1 MALPCTNN
9 DPCQEPCSD
18 CSPSNPGYD
27 NCGCIN
33 PTTWECISA
42 PGVLSALNVT
52 NDMTGLEVLQAI
64 NDIINDLTVDPPS
77 PGADIFAKV
86 SSTDTTAS
94 YLSNKF
100 VGSTHINMA
109 VINPG
114 ANEKIKFSLSP
125 STLISADGG
134 NILEL
139 GTDGKLRVV
148 ATAVEADIEVVGGS
162 GVTVTGT
169 GPASD
174 PFVVSI
180 NPSISVARSC
190 FDNTWRAIT
199 LVASGDADVVYS
211 AGTPMYRYRFD
222 GSVEFKGSIT
232 YTVAFGAY
240 SSGDRK
246 FTIPMG
252 NIPVSCLTAL
262 EQAGVVDMKSI
273 TYIDT
278 PQASADQITQQYGY
292 IIRKSAQNIILEF
305 QSSFTN
311 ATSKTIVVN
320 FEGCISHPNI

>member
-1 MALPCTNN
+1 MSCHNTDPCEQPCT
-9 DPCQEPCSD
+9 D

-33 PTTWECISA
+33 PTTWECITL

-52 NDMTGLEVLQAI
+52 NDMNGLEVLQAI
-64 NDIINDLTVDPPS
+64 NNVINDLTVDPPS

-94 YLSNKF
+94 YLDSKLL
-100 VGSTHINMA
+100 GSTYITKA
-109 VINPG
+109 VVNPG
-114 ANEKIKFSLSP
+114 SNEKIKFSLTP

-134 NILEL
+134 NILET

-148 ATAVEADIEVVGGS
+148 ATSVAADIQVVGGS

-180 NPSISVARSC
+180 NPSISVARTC
-190 FDNTWRAIT
+190 FDNTWRSIT
-199 LVASGDADVVYS
+199 LVSSGNANVTYVS
-211 AGTPMYRYRFD
+211 GTPQYRYRFD
-222 GSVEFKGSIT
+222 GTIEFKGSIT
-232 YTVAFGAY
+232 YTVDFGAY
-240 SSGDRK
+240 SSGNRR

-252 NIPVSCLTAL
+252 NIPVTCITAL
-262 EQAGVVDMKSI
+262 EQTGTVDMKGI
-273 TYIDT
+273 NYIDT

-292 IIRKSAQNIILEF
+292 IIRKNAQNLILEF
-305 QSSFTN
+305 QSSFTG
-311 ATSKTIVVN
+311 ATTKTIVVN
-320 FEGCISHPNI
+320 FEGCVSHPNI